1 LNRIAQLV
9 NDIKETHGTSCPFE
23 LCDAMDIAVLDVE
36 FPESVNGIFLNKDG
50 KSTIYLNSDLTER
63 ERTVICAHELGHV
76 LLHENFNSQ
85 FIKLHTFMSIPRL
98 EKEAD
103 YFCAYLLL
111 DDAKVIFDEHGL
123 STMEQIASFYGVER
137 RLVELRYGM
146 NN

>member
-1 LNRIAQLV
+1 MNRIARLV
-9 NDIKETHGTSCPFE
+9 NDIKEEHGTNCPFE
-23 LCDAMDIAVLDVE
+23 LCDAMDITVLDVD
-36 FPESVNGIFLNKDG
+36 FPDSVNGIFLNNDG
-50 KSTIYLNSDLTER
+50 RSTIYLNNRLAKH

-76 LLHENFNSQ
+76 ILHENFNCH
-85 FIKLHTFMSIPRL
+85 FIRSHTFLSIPRL

-111 DDAKVIFDEHGL
+111 DDAKVLFDEYGL
-123 STMEQIASFYGVER
+123 TTMEQIACFYGVER